1 MSIKAPP
8 ARTKARGRCDLMAI
22 YVTGDIHG
30 GIDMHKL
37 SNRELKKNGIS
48 IAENDFLVIL
58 GDFGLPFFDSD
69 LDPHS
74 KTHGEYRYWIKWLS
88 EKPYTILWID
98 GNHDNFNFWERQEVI
113 ERYGGKVQIHPDAP
127 NVIHL
132 MRGDIYEIDGKSC
145 LAFGGAASADKAYR
159 KANINWWEQE
169 NASEADKANVRENL
183 RQCGGRVDYVFTHT
197 PPTYI
202 RRLIPKMYE
211 LTDLTADF
219 LDQLSLEMTYRAWFS
234 GHLHIELLLKS
245 TRFAAFYNTVLN
257 AEEVA
262 AAFGE

>member
-1 MSIKAPP
+1 
-8 ARTKARGRCDLMAI
+8 MAI

-37 SNRELKKNGIS
+37 SNKELKKNGVS

-69 LDPHS
+69 LEEHS
-74 KTHGEYRYWIKWLS
+74 KTHKEYRYWINWLS
-88 EKPYTILWID
+88 EKPYTVLWID
-98 GNHDNFNFWERQEVI
+98 GNHDNFNFWEQQEVT
-113 ERYGGKVQIHPDAP
+113 ERYGGRVQAHPDAP

-132 MRGDIYEIDGKSC
+132 MRGEIYEIQGKSC

-169 NASEADKANVRENL
+169 TASEADKANARENL
-183 RQCGGRVDYVFTHT
+183 RRRGGQVDYVFTHT
-197 PPTYI
+197 PPAYI
-202 RRLIPKMYE
+202 RRSISNLYE
-211 LTDLTADF
+211 YPDPTADF
-219 LDQLSLEMTYRAWFS
+219 LDELSFEVNYRAWFS

-245 TRFAAFYNTVLN
+245 QRFAAFYNTVLN

>member
-1 MSIKAPP
+1 
-8 ARTKARGRCDLMAI
+8 MAI

-37 SNRELKKNGIS
+37 SNKELKKNGVS
-48 IAENDFLVIL
+48 ITENDFLVIL

-69 LDPHS
+69 LEEHS
-74 KTHGEYRYWIKWLS
+74 KTHKEYRYWIKWLA
-88 EKPYTILWID
+88 EKPYTVLWID
-98 GNHDNFNFWERQEVI
+98 GNHDNFNFWEQQEI
-113 ERYGGKVQIHPDAP
+113 TERFGGKVQVHPDAS

-132 MRGDIYEIDGKSC
+132 MRGEVYTIDGKKC

-159 KANINWWEQE
+159 KPNISWWARE
-169 NASEADKANVRENL
+169 NASETEKANARENL
-183 RQCGGRVDYVFTHT
+183 RRHGGRVDYVFTHT

-211 LTDLTADF
+211 LTDPTADF
-219 LDQLSLEMTYRAWFS
+219 LDQLGLEITYRAWFS
-234 GHLHIELLLKS
+234 GHLHIELALNSL
-245 TRFAAFYNTVLN
+245 RFAAFYNTVLN